1 MKKLL
6 TVLAVVAAIA
16 LLVAAYNFLALRNL
30 RGEQVTVRQPDFA
43 ENGVFVQVLAGL
55 EGPGTHWV
63 FIGATSDDIAITID
77 APPAR
82 GIYYGGKFSSVRHDR
97 PFEVR
102 ILRKHLGFVWLPD
115 KTLRFDVPREQLA
128 VFAQA
133 DREKLWQAFLG
144 KAKS

>member
-6 TVLAVVAAIA
+6 TVLAVVAAVA
-16 LLVAAYNFLALRNL
+16 LLVAGYNFLALRSL
-30 RGEQVTVRQPDFA
+30 RGEEVTVKQPEFA

-55 EGPGTHWV
+55 ETQATHWL
-63 FIGATSDDIAITID
+63 FIGANSNDVAITID

-82 GIYYGGKFSSVRHDR
+82 GIYYGAKYSSVRHDR

-102 ILRKHLGFVWLPD
+102 IMRKHFGFLWLPD

-128 VFAQA
+128 VFSIA
-133 DREKLWQAFLG
+133 DRVKLWEAFIS
-144 KAKS
+144 KARS